1 MDVVAKRRFFGK
13 KYAMR
18 RRMLGL
24 KHWRNQPNGTMLTIA
39 EGNRKVKRKTLAKA
53 ERHGKMG
60 DRIKK
65 EKKK

>member
-1 MDVVAKRRFFGK
+1 
-13 KYAMR
+13 MR